1 MRFEA
6 LSPFARELAGES
18 MAWMDSF
25 WDEEAGLLAI
35 GTDMATAKRDVRNT
49 ARYAIGLFL
58 RNAAGDNDRACKALD
73 AVLHQ
78 QYDEPGSALHG
89 AFRSRAGQPHPG
101 PDATIF
107 QFDPNHRQFLGT
119 LFAVLLDKYEEDLP
133 ADLVGRMDLAI
144 LRMVEGEPPDRCLP
158 VYSNI
163 ALMHAGLLTWA
174 GDRSARPD
182 WVLQGEALGTE
193 IHRLFVD
200 QDTFEEYNSPTY
212 YGTDLFALAFWRCH
226 ARSGLLARLG
236 AEIESAV
243 WHDLAR
249 YYHAGLK
256 NMCGPYSRSYGMD
269 TKAYCALL
277 GMCVWLGVGRKDA
290 PFPPAVRGYFDHCH
304 DFCWGPCL
312 AILDTRVPRELLSQF
327 TDFSRERFIEKRISV
342 KPDRVATAWMSHTIM
357 IGAEATALDAGEKTY
372 YRLREDFPE
381 FNPVSHHWRDPVV
394 AAQRCALLSR
404 DFCPATIHWQLPN
417 GKTGWMRLQHLGA
430 IHARASRCRLDIAG
444 HLEPRLAA
452 RYGEAHTSFVFLIN
466 TPGDTVSIEPDS
478 WCLPGL
484 TLRVA
489 GNLGC
494 PVVKADGDRVAVTY
508 MPESAWPEIHFEIY
522 PEAAAERMSGE
533 GPEGPACWPVI

>member
-1 MRFEA
+1 MKE
-6 LSPFARELAGES
+6 LSPFASELALES
-18 MAWMDSF
+18 MAWMDAF
-25 WDEEAGLLAI
+25 WDEDAGLMAI

-163 ALMHAGLLTWA
+163 ALMHAALLTWA
-174 GDRSARPD
+174 GDRFARPD

-193 IHRLFVD
+193 IHRLFAEHG
-200 QDTFEEYNSPTY
+200 TFEEYNSPTY

-226 ARSGLLARLG
+226 SRSGLLARLG
-236 AEIESAV
+236 AEIESALWRDV
-243 WHDLAR
+243 VP

-269 TKAYCALL
+269 MTAYCALL
-277 GMCVWLGVGRKDA
+277 GMCIWLGVGRKDA
-290 PFPPAVRGYFDHCH
+290 PFPPVVRGYFDHCH

-312 AILDTRVPRELLSQF
+312 AILDTGIPRELAPQF
-327 TDFSRERFIEKRISV
+327 TAFPGERFIEKRISV
-342 KPDRVATAWMSHTIM
+342 KPDRVATAWMSNTIM
-357 IGAEATALDAGEKTY
+357 IGAEATALGAGEKTY

-381 FNPVSHHWRDPVV
+381 FNPASHHWRDPLV
-394 AAQRCALLSR
+394 AAQRCAIVSR
-404 DFCPATIHWQLPN
+404 DFCPATIHWQQPDGN
-417 GKTGWMRLQHLGA
+417 TGWMRLRHLGA
-430 IHARASRCRLDIAG
+430 IHASASKCRLDIAG
-444 HLEPRLAA
+444 HLEPGLAA
-452 RYGEAHTSFVFLIN
+452 RYGEAHTSFVFLIKA
-466 TPGDTVSIEPDS
+466 PGARVSVEPGC
-478 WCLPGL
+478 WHLPGL
-484 TLRVA
+484 TMRVA

-494 PVVKADGDRVAVTY
+494 PVVKTDGDLVSVTY
-508 MPESAWPEIHFEIY
+508 MPESDWPEIHFELC
-522 PEAAAERMSGE
+522 
-533 GPEGPACWPVI
+533 PEGAA